1 MVGISSAVAFIVA
14 LALPALLAGHN
25 DVHRLAAGM
34 SGIGYLFAFVFPLL
48 GGVAW
53 QVTGDP
59 GAAFVPAVVGAGLFG
74 TVMFWP
80 GPSIRVPLAIKIQ

>member
-1 MVGISSAVAFIVA
+1 M
-14 LALPALLAGHN
+14 
-25 DVHRLAAGM
+25 HRLAAGM

-59 GAAFVPAVVGAGLFG
+59 GAASSPRWWVPACRDRDVLAGA
-74 TVMFWP
+74 
-80 GPSIRVPLAIKIQ
+80 SIGVPLAIKFQ